1 MPSRTV
7 QRQESAIKGVPTIQ
21 HRKGVPKLKR
31 RKGVPKVK
39 R

>member
-1 MPSRTV
+1 MP
-7 QRQESAIKGVPTIQ
+7 QRQESAIKGVQ